1 MNNTNKE
8 LEDITKDFHC
18 INPICDQK
26 GTIPHRV
33 SEDEWEAEQC
43 EYCYKVRFPLIEK
56 FEQALT
62 QAKEQGVQESTDT
75 IATALGA
82 CKMGITKNKTTE
94 EVLTELLKA
103 LTTQED
109 QLIVKE

>member
-8 LEDITKDFHC
+8 LE
-18 INPICDQK
+18 INPTVLLDQAK
-26 GTIPHRV
+26 MIERMV
-33 SEDEWEAEQC
+33 DIDDYKEAEDIFFQMLDS
-43 EYCYKVRFPLIEK
+43 YR
-56 FEQALT
+56 
-62 QAKEQGVQESTDT
+62 EQGVQESTDT

-109 QLIVKE
+109 

>member
-8 LEDITKDFHC
+8 LE
-18 INPICDQK
+18 INPTVLLDQAK
-26 GTIPHRV
+26 MIERMV
-33 SEDEWEAEQC
+33 DIDDYKEAEDIFFQMLDS
-43 EYCYKVRFPLIEK
+43 YR
-56 FEQALT
+56 
-62 QAKEQGVQESTDT
+62 EQGVQESTDT

-109 QLIVKE
+109 QLIVKDHE

>member
-62 QAKEQGVQESTDT
+62 QAKEQGVKEAFESFSQHSCGYPFTVKCD
-75 IATALGA
+75 ICLHV
-82 CKMGITKNKTTE
+82 E
-94 EVLTELLKA
+94 RQPA